1 LDFGFAIRQITGAHP
16 ALNTQM
22 VVGRYKERTM
32 QAIRIVQAVAILMF
46 IIMIIT
52 LAKIMVE
59 DFAKSKK
66 KRLKK

>member
-1 LDFGFAIRQITGAHP
+1 
-16 ALNTQM
+16 M